1 MFCFR
6 EVVIGIGKLKEKI
19 YDVFLTEGFWGKVVV
34 EVVSML

>member
-19 YDVFLTEGFWGKVVV
+19 DDVFLTEGLWGKVVV
-34 EVVSML
+34 EVVDIL